1 MGAIRGAICAENSVQ
16 DISDKAAE
24 LIAAI
29 LSENGLQTDD
39 VEAIIFSATSDLDKC
54 YPAKAVR
61 ECLNMRNTAFMCLA
75 EMFVEGSLDHC
86 LRACVLTSKVSQ
98 ANCKHCYI
106 GKAKCL
112 RDDL

>member
-16 DISDKAAE
+16 DISDKAVE

-29 LSENGLQTDD
+29 LNENNLQANDID
-39 VEAIIFSATSDLDKC
+39 AIIFSATSDLDKC

-61 ECLNMRNTAFMCLA
+61 ECLNMCNTAFMCLA
-75 EMFVEGSLDHC
+75 EMFVEGSLNHC
-86 LRACVLTSKVSQ
+86 LRVCVFTSKVSQ
-98 ANCKHCYI
+98 ADCKHCYI

-112 RDDL
+112 RADL